1 MPPVRVLK
9 TPNRKKMQSHRMTNL
24 DYSQEIRITA
34 FFPMEK
40 SYFGGKVWKFTQM
53 SLLTFLSVNLL
64 LNDL

>member
-1 MPPVRVLK
+1 
-9 TPNRKKMQSHRMTNL
+9 MQSHRMTNL
-24 DYSQEIRITA
+24 EYSQEIRITA

-40 SYFGGKVWKFTQM
+40 SYSGGKVRKFTQM